1 MDQDNQSQ
9 DHQEQ
14 DSQKVALHADTHK
27 LIKVV
32 AVSLIGILS
41 LGVLYTLHYAVDFVL
56 PIVVAILLNVIFSP
70 VSRRLLKRGI
80 PETVSA
86 FFIVS
91 FLMVSMAFSITMLSA
106 PITGWIDRLP
116 TIAWKIETK
125 MHDIMQ
131 PVEDM
136 KKIKT
141 QVDEIANSATVDETE
156 KKDAT
161 VKIQGPS
168 FSDQLFAS
176 IQYVLLQLSIVATLL
191 FFLLASGDQ
200 FKERFVAMVPGLKG
214 KKQVLT
220 IMKKI
225 EQDASTYIL
234 TRCAMNLA
242 LGAAIGL
249 SLWALGI
256 PNALLWGFMA
266 FVLNFIPYIGVIIGV
281 GIVFMVSLLSRESV
295 SIILAAPLIYF
306 SLSMIEGQFI
316 SPAILGRRLTIS
328 PVIVF
333 VFVLFWGWLWGVPG
347 AVMAVPILVVFRAFC
362 DNIEGLHLVSM
373 FLGSKPETST

>member
-1 MDQDNQSQ
+1 MDQNNPSQ
-9 DHQEQ
+9 DHQKQNSEKITLQ
-14 DSQKVALHADTHK
+14 ADSHK
-27 LIKVV
+27 LIKV
-32 AVSLIGILS
+32 ATVSLIGILV
-41 LGVLYTLHYAVDFVL
+41 LGVLYTLHYAADFVL
-56 PIVVAILLNVIFSP
+56 PIVIAILLNIIFSP

-80 PETVSA
+80 PEAVSA

-91 FLMVSMAFSITMLSA
+91 LLMVSIAFSIIMLSS
-106 PITGWIDRLP
+106 PVTDWIDRLP

-131 PVEDM
+131 PVEDV

-141 QVDEIANSATVDETE
+141 QVDEIANSATVDETDQAE
-156 KKDAT
+156 TT

-234 TRCAMNLA
+234 TRCAMNLG

-266 FVLNFIPYIGVIIGV
+266 FVLNFIPYIGVIVGV
-281 GIVFMVSLLSRESV
+281 GIVFMVSLLSQESV
-295 SIILAAPLIYF
+295 TIILAAPLIYF
-306 SLSMIEGQFI
+306 CLSSIEGQFI

-333 VFVLFWGWLWGVPG
+333 SFVLFWGWLWGVPG

-373 FLGSKPETST
+373 FLGSKSKPSS